1 MCFVLDGKDAL
12 LEALTGG
19 RNKKT
24 EPVRYRCY
32 FLNKS
37 SQKQLTDPYNV
48 ERCKRELNGRIGHKI
63 CGFNKIWAEL
73 PIVPLDKIDES
84 RVAKTME
91 ELRNEI
97 STDGKILLGKM
108 HSMAF
113 VVMREILCSGDRK
126 EEILIGKSVIK
137 DLKLRSQYLFEIE
150 QDKSM
155 TREQF
160 KQLEKSL
167 IIFLAYNRITLYDRF
182 LLDIAT
188 LH

>member
-97 STDGKILLGKM
+97 STDAKILLGKM

-113 VVMREILCSGDRK
+113 VLMREILCSGDRK
-126 EEILIGKSVIK
+126 E
-137 DLKLRSQYLFEIE
+137 
-150 QDKSM
+150 SM

-167 IIFLAYNRITLYDRF
+167 IMFLAYNRITL
-182 LLDIAT
+182 
-188 LH
+188 